1 MKISGRNL
9 RRRLQ
14 LLGDRLSR
22 AKHYRGHGVH
32 SPFVYGLVRKVF
44 MRKVL
49 QEGTGTTLY
58 DALCKL
64 GVSKKSARQLHNTL
78 CYIEGKSYAIND
90 VGCDLSILLADYSTD
105 KLPAAYQ
112 DVATEGGTLAI
123 CQPYDNRERQS
134 VVNALVEAHHST
146 SVDNRTYILFFFD
159 KKLPKQHFRL

>member
-44 MRKVL
+44 MRKTL
-49 QEGTGTTLY
+49 QEDTGTTLY

-78 CYIEGKSYAIND
+78 YYIGGKSFAIND
-90 VGCDLSILLADYSTD
+90 VGCDLSILLSDYPTD
-105 KLPAAYQ
+105 KLCAAYQ
-112 DVATEGGTLAI
+112 DAELEGGTLAI
-123 CQPYDNRERQS
+123 CQPYANRERQS
-134 VVNALVEAHHST
+134 EVNALIEAHSST
-146 SVDNRTYILFFFD
+146 SVDNRTYVLLFFD